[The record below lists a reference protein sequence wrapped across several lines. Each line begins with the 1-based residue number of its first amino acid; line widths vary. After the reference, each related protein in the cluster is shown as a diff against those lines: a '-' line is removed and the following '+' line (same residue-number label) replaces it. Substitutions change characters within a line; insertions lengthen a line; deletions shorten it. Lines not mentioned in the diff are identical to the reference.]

1 MTCMYNT
8 ALPIDKKWLFPL
20 LVLLATSISY
30 KNSVYSKTW
39 PGLTFGLKVGL
50 TLNFG
55 LATNFGLVP
64 NLASSKLFGLK
75 F

>member
-8 ALPIDKKWLFPL
+8 ALPIDKKWIIPATK
-20 LVLLATSISY
+20 ATSISY

-50 TLNFG
+50 ALNFS